1 MVRRI
6 FAALF
11 VVAALIGFYLNP
23 LQIGLEVG
31 SRPVANEVTT
41 QARDLSLVCPGALYQ
56 VGGKSGTS
64 LEVVRAGSAK
74 LAGNFEGGT
83 SLKLVERRLVGEAET
98 VTGSLSNT
106 LVDAKSLTVQD
117 PTGSAAQG
125 SQLLNALQVQ
135 SAKLN
140 NLAGLAAANC
150 IRPSSDS
157 WLIGGDTGSGRETLL
172 VMSNPTDVDATVN
185 IEILGPGGKIE
196 SPGMSSISVPKNKT
210 TVLPISGV
218 APNLATFAVH
228 VVSKGGSLG
237 TWLQQRTV
245 RGLVPGGVDFIAPTT
260 QADTRL
266 AIPGVYLR
274 GVADAGKLMK
284 ANDSYIDLVPTLRV
298 TSTSNENTTVTAQ
311 ILGSNEATFGTVIQE
326 VVPPN
331 ATIDIPINGLRDGD
345 YVAFVDAT
353 SPVRAALR
361 LSRTKATQT
370 DFTWLPAV
378 TASSNQLGFT
388 APAVAITK
396 IAIAN
401 PGEKPAQV
409 RVGSRRFTLA
419 AAATETLLIPA
430 GSSGSIS
437 SDVPVSATLIIDI
450 DGTVASVPVIDYQNL
465 GGLISI
471 LVR

>member
-1 MVRRI
+1 MLRRI
-6 FAALF
+6 FATLLVVGAL
-11 VVAALIGFYLNP
+11 VGFYLNP
-23 LQIGLEVG
+23 LSLNLEVG
-31 SRPVANEVTT
+31 ARPEPNLVTT

-64 LEVVRAGSAK
+64 LDVVRAGSAK
-74 LAGNFEGGT
+74 LTGSFAGGA
-83 SLKLVERRLVGEAET
+83 SLKLVERRLVGDAA
-98 VTGSLSNT
+98 VVAASLSTT

-117 PTGSAAQG
+117 PTGSAEQG
-125 SQLLNALQVQ
+125 SYLLNALQVQ

-150 IRPSSDS
+150 IRPASDS

-185 IEILGPGGKIE
+185 LEIFGPGGKVE

-210 TVLPISGV
+210 TVIPISGV
-218 APNLATFAVH
+218 APNLSTFAVH
-228 VVSKGGSLG
+228 VVSKGGALG
-237 TWLQQRTV
+237 VWLQQRTV
-245 RGLVPGGVDFIAPTT
+245 RGLVAGGVDFVSPTIE
-260 QADTRL
+260 AGTRL

-284 ANDSYIDLVPTLRV
+284 ASDSYVDLVPTLRV
-298 TSTSNENTTVTAQ
+298 TSTSDENTTVTAQ

-345 YVAFVDAT
+345 YVAFVDST
-353 SPVRAALR
+353 GPVRAALR
-361 LSRTKATQT
+361 LSRTKASQT

-378 TASSNQLGFT
+378 AASAEKLGFT

-401 PGEKPAQV
+401 PGEKTAQV
-409 RVGSRRFTLA
+409 SVGSRRFTLP
-419 AAATETLLIPA
+419 AAATATLLVPA
-430 GSSGSIS
+430 GSAGSIS

-465 GGLISI
+465 GGLLSV